1 MGGRNVRRVGAA
13 LLAVTLVSLV
23 EKACADGPTMMNLY
37 LLNNTEESG
46 AVCLDGTPAGF
57 WFSPATN
64 ASNKNDWQL

>member
-1 MGGRNVRRVGAA
+1 MRRMGAA
-13 LLAVTLVSLV
+13 LLAVTFVSLI
-23 EKACADGPTMMNLY
+23 ETTFADDPTIMNLY